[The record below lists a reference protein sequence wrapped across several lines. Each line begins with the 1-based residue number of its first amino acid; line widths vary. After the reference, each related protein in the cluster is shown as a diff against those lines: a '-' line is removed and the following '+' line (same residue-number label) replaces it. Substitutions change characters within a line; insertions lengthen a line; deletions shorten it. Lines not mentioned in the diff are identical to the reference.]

1 MSHSHLPTGWAF
13 ARCLLGVA
21 AITCTLTFSVSC
33 SNNGGLVQPGPD
45 DFLPPEISTDRVIT
59 PTTPLK
65 YGDRI
70 EVYVT
75 EDTSYNGS
83 QVVRREGHILLPGFG
98 RFHVSGLSPSQAEAK
113 LKKELEKS
121 KLRVATVIIDR
132 VVEVKE
138 GTIDSSR
145 RILVYLTGKV
155 ARPGQHAL
163 IVEPGKSIGIYQ
175 AIMISGGMDRFA
187 NPKNAYVV
195 RSTRE
200 DFKRNIALDL
210 EKIAT
215 GDSPDLPVHPGD
227 VVVVPEKTFGF

>member
-1 MSHSHLPTGWAF
+1 MQP
-13 ARCLLGVA
+13 
-21 AITCTLTFSVSC
+21 AISA
-33 SNNGGLVQPGPD
+33 
-45 DFLPPEISTDRVIT
+45 ERVVT

-65 YGDRI
+65 PGDNI
-70 EVYVT
+70 EIYVT

-83 QVVRREGHILLPGFG
+83 QLVRREGHILLPGFG
-98 RFHVSGLSPSQAEAK
+98 RFPVAGLSPSQAESK
-113 LKKELEKS
+113 LKAELEKS

-132 VVEVKE
+132 VVEVPE

-163 IVEPGKSIGIYQ
+163 IVEPGKPIGIYQ

-187 NPKNAYVV
+187 NPKKAYVV
-195 RSTRE
+195 RTTRE
-200 DFKRNIALDL
+200 DYKRNIALNL

-215 GDSPDLPVHPGD
+215 GDTPDLPVHPGD

>member
-1 MSHSHLPTGWAF
+1 MFHSHLPAGWASARSLFGF
-13 ARCLLGVA
+13 AAV
-21 AITCTLTFSVSC
+21 TFTLTFSVSC
-33 SNNGGLVQPGPD
+33 SNNGGLVQPSPE
-45 DFLPPEISTDRVIT
+45 DFLPPAVSIERVVT

-65 YGDRI
+65 PGDNI
-70 EVYVT
+70 EIYVT
-75 EDTSYNGS
+75 EDTSLNGNH
-83 QVVRREGHILLPGFG
+83 VVRREGHILLTGFG
-98 RFHVSGLSPSQAEAK
+98 RFSVAGLSPSQAEAK
-113 LKKELEKS
+113 LKAALEKS

-132 VVEVKE
+132 VLEVSE
-138 GTIDSSR
+138 GTVDPSR

-175 AIMISGGMDRFA
+175 AIMITGGMDRFA
-187 NPKNAYVV
+187 NPKKAYVV
-195 RSTRE
+195 RATRE

-210 EKIAT
+210 EKVAI

>member
-1 MSHSHLPTGWAF
+1 MFHSHLPAGWASARSLFGF
-13 ARCLLGVA
+13 AA
-21 AITCTLTFSVSC
+21 FTFTLTFSVSC

-45 DFLPPEISTDRVIT
+45 DFLPPAVSIERVVT

-65 YGDRI
+65 TGDRI
-70 EVYVT
+70 EIYVT

-98 RFHVSGLSPSQAEAK
+98 RFHIAGLSPAQAEAK
-113 LKKELEKS
+113 LKSELEKS

-132 VVEVKE
+132 VVEVTE

-175 AIMISGGMDRFA
+175 AIMITGGMDRFA
-187 NPKNAYVV
+187 NPKKAYVV

-200 DFKRNIALDL
+200 DFKRNIALNL

>member
-1 MSHSHLPTGWAF
+1 MFHSHLPSGWAS
-13 ARCLLGVA
+13 ARSLIGVA
-21 AITCTLTFSVSC
+21 AVTFTLTFSVSC
-33 SNNGGLVQPGPD
+33 SNNGGLVQPGPE
-45 DFLPPEISTDRVIT
+45 DFLPPAISIERIVT

-65 YGDRI
+65 TDDRI
-70 EVYVT
+70 EIYVT
-75 EDTSYNGS
+75 EDATYNGS
-83 QVVRREGHILLPGFG
+83 HVVRREGHILLPGFG
-98 RFHVSGLSPSQAEAK
+98 RFHIAGLSPTQAEAK
-113 LKKELEKS
+113 LKAELEKS
-121 KLRVATVIIDR
+121 KLRVATVIVDR
-132 VVEVKE
+132 VVEVSE
-138 GTIDSSR
+138 STVDPSR

-187 NPKNAYVV
+187 NPKKAYVV
-195 RSTRE
+195 RSNRE